1 MDADHEPSPASPA
14 TPPATPEESAR
25 PVPAPADAAS
35 EASEPA
41 PVAESEAPPAA
52 PAPEASATPE
62 ARAPEA
68 SEPDPSEPAPPEG
81 EAPAAPAPAASDA
94 PEPAPES
101 ASEAEPGGAPA
112 PDAKA
117 APSESK
123 RLPGK
128 GARERIAQDRALQAA
143 RRRELL
149 TGRLATALLVLL
161 VLAGIAFLARRPLL
175 RTLARSGEGEL
186 NRWALNYLS
195 GLEDPEA
202 FDLYVAKMGVESD
215 QFTPLVYR
223 LAGRD
228 RAPDEAGVPPD
239 DSAQIEEHR
248 QVLIEAIRNEEPELQ
263 RGGLRAFACLRK
275 REWIRHPELLQSV
288 ADALSSQDTISRRFA
303 AIGLRNVAPTP
314 THQARLLNTVRSDTD
329 RLVRRF
335 AVQAL
340 ARSGDPS
347 LGAELAALE
356 DEAPEVQRELFL
368 ALARLGVPVPL
379 ERLRALYS
387 EFPTLRQTVVES
399 LAKRSEAGVDEL
411 IEAAIRDPSPGTRLA
426 AAKALRER
434 TRPEGLDALSYALGD
449 ADPAVRLESI
459 DSIVARPDGKR
470 ALPSLVSAL
479 EDHQGWEELRRLH
492 MTLETLTG
500 HQGVPDPV
508 QSQEL
513 TWTRTQGAWRSY
525 LREQRKR

>member
-1 MDADHEPSPASPA
+1 VDADHEPSPAAAEAPA
-14 TPPATPEESAR
+14 TPPPADPQ
-25 PVPAPADAAS
+25 PPAPSSDQAPAEAPSS
-35 EASEPA
+35 ESEPPA
-41 PVAESEAPPAA
+41 LDEAEAAPPSDEAA
-52 PAPEASATPE
+52 P
-62 ARAPEA
+62 
-68 SEPDPSEPAPPEG
+68 SE
-81 EAPAAPAPAASDA
+81 
-94 PEPAPES
+94 
-101 ASEAEPGGAPA
+101 APA
-112 PDAKA
+112 PDAAEGATESPTKGEA
-117 APSESK
+117 KQPSK
-123 RLPGK
+123 GK

-143 RRRELL
+143 RRRALL
-149 TGRLATALLVLL
+149 TGRLATGCLVFLVLVGL
-161 VLAGIAFLARRPLL
+161 AFLGRRPLL
-175 RTLARSGEGEL
+175 RTLARAGEGEL
-186 NRWALNYLS
+186 NQWALNVLA
-195 GLEDPEA
+195 GLEDPGA
-202 FDLYVAKMGVESD
+202 FDLYVAKMGVKSD

-228 RAPDEAGVPPD
+228 RAPDDSGIPPD
-239 DSAQIEEHR
+239 DPDQIEEHR
-248 QVLIEAIRNEEPELQ
+248 QVLIKAVREDEPELQ

-275 REWIRHPELLQSV
+275 REWIRDPELLQSV
-288 ADALSSQDTISRRFA
+288 ADALSSKDAISRRFA

-314 THQARLLNTVRSDTD
+314 LHQARLLNSVRSDTD

-340 ARSGDPS
+340 ARSQDPS

-379 ERLRALYS
+379 KRLRALYS

-399 LAKRSEAGVDEL
+399 LSKRDEAGVDEL
-411 IEAAIRDPSPGTRLA
+411 IEVAIRDPSPGTRLA

-434 TRPEGLDALSYALGD
+434 TRAEGLDALCYALGD

-459 DSIVARPDGKR
+459 DSIVARSDGKR
-470 ALPSLVSAL
+470 ALPSLVGAL

-492 MTLETLTG
+492 VTLETLTR

-513 TWTRTQGAWRSY
+513 TWARTQAAWRSY
-525 LREQRKR
+525 LRGQRKQ